1 MEPVFTLG
9 HSSHEAERF
18 LDLLRLHGVAAVLDV
33 RSRPAS
39 RFAPQYNGAAMARWL
54 RAAGIAYRWL
64 GEGLGGR
71 PADPGFFD
79 PTGRPDYRRMSGSA
93 VFTAGISAVIEE
105 AAARRVALVCAE
117 KDPANCHRAK
127 LVAPA
132 LILRGI
138 AVHHIHADGHVEP
151 HADLLNRSAGPQADL
166 FG

>member
-9 HSSHEAERF
+9 HSSHPAEHF
-18 LDLLRLHGVAAVLDV
+18 LGLLRRHGVAAVLDV

-54 RAAGIAYRWL
+54 AAAGFAYRWL

-71 PADPGFFD
+71 PSDPELYGPD
-79 PTGRPDYRRMSGSA
+79 GRPDYRRMSQSTMFA
-93 VFTAGISAVIEE
+93 AGIAAVTGEV
-105 AAARRVALVCAE
+105 AARRVVLVCAE
-117 KDPANCHRAK
+117 KDPAICHRAK

-138 AVHHIHADGHVEP
+138 AVQHVHADGRLEA
-151 HADLLNRSAGPQADL
+151 HADLMNRSANRQADL
-166 FG
+166 FS